1 MDRLLTD
8 RDILDILEPII
19 EPEKVARLRANAEDL
34 AIFTSEYCVVAI
46 TQDAK
51 TLKAVAEWCGGWCK
65 DPNHLGIC
73 GKARMHCLTCMT
85 AAFYNWSE
93 GSLHREKE

>member
-1 MDRLLTD
+1 MMDRILTD
-8 RDILDILEPII
+8 GDILDILEPII

-51 TLKAVAEWCGGWCK
+51 TLKAICEGLVVFMDTPCRDGGHEHRWRC
-65 DPNHLGIC
+65 P
-73 GKARMHCLTCMT
+73 RCMRQLRD
-85 AAFYNWSE
+85 
-93 GSLHREKE
+93 SLRNCRLPWEK

>member
-51 TLKAVAEWCGGWCK
+51 TLKTVAEWMLDRCTEHVDQYYPLRFLCK
-65 DPNHLGIC
+65 L
-73 GKARMHCLTCMT
+73 CMLDVVYS
-85 AAFYNWSE
+85 A
-93 GSLHREKE
+93 LHKGLLPGEKE